1 MENQN
6 EEPNNYEQDQNNEQ
20 NENEEEAQEQTT
32 THAPKSQKLN
42 FSRDEKLKACLQIL
56 MKFPVLKYKKY
67 VDAITTII
75 YEDDELLNDFLQKI
89 DQPAEISK
97 LDKLG
102 EFLTCEYNREGDY
115 HRSNLTNKYYPE
127 DETTNNNNKED
138 NDNDNALRYPSEEL
152 REMELAFNKLFK
164 EYTRLYYGGSGLCS
178 VFCWELN
185 INAICEGICVAVV
198 IKNLVDN
205 SKGVRGG
212 CWDSSH
218 LVVISFDN
226 ASNSNDKEVKAN
238 YKLTST
244 IFFTASLNHAIG
256 DVDFSGSTTKLVS
269 LLLII
274 LLLYFTCYNYYIPYI
289 NLIHLLLYYYSN
301 TQFSY
306 LIFNYLFHNHF

>member
-6 EEPNNYEQDQNNEQ
+6 EDQKNYEQDQNNEYNNEQ
-20 NENEEEAQEQTT
+20 NEDESQVQSQSQV
-32 THAPKSQKLN
+32 PKSQKLN

-127 DETTNNNNKED
+127 DEVTGDT
-138 NDNDNALRYPSEEL
+138 NDNALRYPSEEL
-152 REMELAFNKLFK
+152 REMELGFNKLFK

-185 INAICEGICVAVV
+185 VNAVSEGICVAVV

-218 LVVISFDN
+218 LVVINFD
-226 ASNSNDKEVKAN
+226 SSSSDKEIKAN

-244 IFFTASLNHAIG
+244 IFFTASLNHAVG
-256 DVDFSGSTTKLVS
+256 DVDFSGSTTKLVRYIV
-269 LLLII
+269 LLT
-274 LLLYFTCYNYYIPYI
+274 TC
-289 NLIHLLLYYYSN
+289 L
-301 TQFSY
+301 
-306 LIFNYLFHNHF
+306 

>member
-1 MENQN
+1 MEDQNTYDQEQQEETNQ
-6 EEPNNYEQDQNNEQ
+6 QDQGDSIPHKDSIHKPSP
-20 NENEEEAQEQTT
+20 T
-32 THAPKSQKLN
+32 KLS
-42 FSRDEKLKACLQIL
+42 FSREEKLKACLQIL

-115 HRSNLTNKYYPE
+115 YRSNLTNKYYPTPE
-127 DETTNNNNKED
+127 EED
-138 NDNDNALRYPSEEL
+138 NESGLRYPTEEL
-152 REMELAFNKLFK
+152 REMELGFNKLFK
-164 EYTRLYYGGSGLCS
+164 EYTRLYYGGSGICS
-178 VFCWELN
+178 CFCWELGK
-185 INAICEGICVAVV
+185 IVSEGICVAVV

-218 LVVISFDN
+218 LVVINFEGEN
-226 ASNSNDKEVKAN
+226 NKDKEVKAS

-244 IFFTASLNHAIG
+244 IFFTASLIHSVG
-256 DVDFSGSTTKLVS
+256 EVDFSGSTTKLVS
-269 LLLII
+269 FKLKY
-274 LLLYFTCYNYYIPYI
+274 YFKY
-289 NLIHLLLYYYSN
+289 
-301 TQFSY
+301 
-306 LIFNYLFHNHF
+306 

>member
-1 MENQN
+1 MEV
-6 EEPNNYEQDQNNEQ
+6 
-20 NENEEEAQEQTT
+20 QEQTNDQIQEQEQDVE
-32 THAPKSQKLN
+32 HVEIQEEIIKPKKKEY
-42 FSRDEKLKACLQIL
+42 SREEKLKACLQIL

-75 YEDDELLNDFLQKI
+75 YEDDDLLNDFLQKI

-115 HRSNLTNKYYPE
+115 HRSNLTNVYYPTPE
-127 DETTNNNNKED
+127 DED
-138 NDNDNALRYPSEEL
+138 LRFPSEEV

-164 EYTRLYYGGSGLCS
+164 EYTRLYYGGSGICS
-178 VFCWELN
+178 CYCWELGKSLS
-185 INAICEGICVAVV
+185 EGVCVAVV

-218 LVVISFDN
+218 LIVINFDQSGGDIR
-226 ASNSNDKEVKAN
+226 AS

-244 IFFTASLNHAIG
+244 IFFTASLNHNIG
-256 DVDFSGSTTKLVS
+256 EIDFSGSTTKLVS
-269 LLLII
+269 PII
-274 LLLYFTCYNYYIPYI
+274 YHVC
-289 NLIHLLLYYYSN
+289 
-301 TQFSY
+301 
-306 LIFNYLFHNHF
+306 